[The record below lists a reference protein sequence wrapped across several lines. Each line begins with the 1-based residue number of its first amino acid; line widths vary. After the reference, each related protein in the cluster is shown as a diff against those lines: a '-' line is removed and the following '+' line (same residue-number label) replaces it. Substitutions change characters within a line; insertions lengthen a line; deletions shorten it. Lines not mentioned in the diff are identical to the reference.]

1 MAIAEIIAIG
11 SELLLGETQD
21 TNTSFILRELRNIG
35 VNVYRTLMI
44 GDNPARISA
53 VIREAFTRANIV
65 ITTGGLGPTVDDPTR
80 EATAMAFDCPVEYR
94 EQEWQRIAEYFLKL
108 GRKLPSDN
116 NKRQAFFPTF
126 ATVIPNPVG
135 TAPAYYIHQ
144 DEKLLISLPGVPSE
158 MRFLLMNE
166 VIPLIRNIYPSESTM
181 LVKTLHTFGMGE
193 SVVDEM
199 VSELEKST
207 NPTLGLSAKQGI
219 TDLRITA
226 FGEDYDDAAQKLR
239 QFEMAIRNILGNNI
253 YGEDDDTLE
262 QIVNDL
268 LAKNN
273 IQLDIYQ
280 FGVKNPLASLFKA
293 EFLREIRQDPWE
305 FFEDRTIEGI
315 TRHFEQQKTLDF
327 PTLVAIRESAD
338 KDFTE
343 ISLIFSFNNQLHRS
357 SRKFNSRI
365 FSDDYISL
373 AALDLIRNS
382 IQN

>member
-21 TNTSFILRELRNIG
+21 TNTVFILKELRNLG

-44 GDNPARISA
+44 GDNPPRIASA
-53 VIREAFTRANIV
+53 IREAFTRADIV

-80 EATAMAFDCPVEYR
+80 EATALAFDCPVEYR
-94 EQEWQRIAEYFLKL
+94 EEEWDRIVKYFLNL
-108 GRKLPSDN
+108 GRKLPSNN
-116 NKRQAFFPTF
+116 NKRQAFFPTL

-135 TAPAYYIHQ
+135 TAPAYYIHH
-144 DEKLLISLPGVPSE
+144 DDKLMISLPGVPSE

-226 FGEDYDDAAQKLR
+226 YGEDYHDAAQKLQ

-253 YGEDDDTLE
+253 YGVDDETLE
-262 QIVNDL
+262 QVVNDL
-268 LAKNN
+268 LEKNK
-273 IQLDIYQ
+273 IQLDIYE
-280 FGVKNPLASLFKA
+280 FGMKNQLSSLFRA
-293 EFLREIRQDPWE
+293 EFLRDIRQDPWE
-305 FFEDRTIEGI
+305 LFEDRSIEAI
-315 TRHFEQQKTLDF
+315 KRYFEQQRAAEF
-327 PTLVAIRESAD
+327 PTLVCIKDSSD
-338 KDFTE
+338 KNFTK
-343 ISLIFSFNNQLHRS
+343 ISLLFFLKNQLYQS